1 MKYKFSFLQIAN
13 WVYTCKE
20 DLKKILKLVQ
30 KNNYNKE
37 DLIKKLELQ
46 KKQIIILRD
55 ILKRETKLQGIQKD
69 FLTNLSKIKSTHGL
83 E

>member
-13 WVYTCKE
+13 WVYACKE

-69 FLTNLSKIKSTHGL
+69 FLRNLSKIKSTHGL